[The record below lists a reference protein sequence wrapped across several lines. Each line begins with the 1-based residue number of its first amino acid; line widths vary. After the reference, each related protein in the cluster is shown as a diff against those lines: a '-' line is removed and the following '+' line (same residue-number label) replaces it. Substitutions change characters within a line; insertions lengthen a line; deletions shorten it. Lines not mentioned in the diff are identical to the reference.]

1 MPPHSFV
8 FRRVGAGL
16 LVAAVVALTVVF
28 AGFVWNDSVDMAHH
42 YALVVRLTE
51 FGGRA
56 FPFDPSLA
64 EMNVYPRLSHRL
76 AALAGTWWA
85 SPLMGMQ
92 TLAVLSLVTVWAGLM
107 WLVASLPRRMAAL
120 GAVTLAALLAL
131 NRYGIGMPLHGD
143 ELIGNFFYPQLLG
156 QALCVLIVLVSF
168 YLDKQGVSAWLRYV
182 WLVPAIYLLAGV
194 HLLPAMLLLLLL
206 GWMIAIDLL
215 RLWRHRQPGLAVK
228 GALGAGFMLGA
239 LGALLSHPGFAVM
252 REISKNNG
260 NISLPYLDS
269 TPALLWYSAAVA
281 GLSAA
286 LLVYWM
292 RNAGQRQH
300 DALKWLACYGLAVSG
315 LCLAQ
320 GVALR
325 FGFASEYA
333 MRKYVYALDTMA
345 LIELALLPGLL
356 VPAAAAQPRR
366 WQAALHHCA
375 LPAVLTTLAC
385 VAVAGKPALYQARQ
399 LAALERNVHEL
410 RARVGAPP
418 TGTFDYLIGSAHHSA
433 VVEYMMSI
441 GQLHMSRVENPN
453 AASLLFQHDLTSWTG
468 VGRIITAEHGAYD
481 SVRACRLGT
490 PLNGLVAL
498 DGACVRRHI
507 GVGRRIEFT
516 DANKLFP
523 CSLTGFS
530 YRETGGT
537 WTAAPTASLRCP
549 RVPVNGK
556 PPGHVEVLAVAFRGD
571 VTRQRAVLAAD
582 GLRAQQA
589 VFAGPVHQAVSLPL
603 RADGGAEVEI
613 QLTLPDAVT
622 PLQLGLGPDTRALG
636 LFVRAIE
643 FKD

>member
-1 MPPHSFV
+1 MPPHALV

-16 LVAAVVALTVVF
+16 LVAAALALTFIF
-28 AGFVWNDSVDMAHH
+28 AGFVWNDAVDMAHH

-51 FGGRA
+51 FGSRA
-56 FPFDPSLA
+56 FPFDASLA

-76 AALAGTWWA
+76 AALAGRWWA

-107 WLVASLPRRMAAL
+107 WLVASLPQRVAATA
-120 GAVTLAALLAL
+120 AVVLAALLAL
-131 NRYGIGMPLHGD
+131 NRYVIGMPLHGD

-156 QALCVLIVLVSF
+156 QALCVLVVLVSV
-168 YLDKQGVSAWLRYV
+168 YLEKKGVSAWLRYA
-182 WLVPAIYLLAGV
+182 WLVPAIYVLAGV

-206 GWMIAIDLL
+206 GLMIAGDLL
-215 RLWRHRQPGLAVK
+215 LQWRRRQPGLAVQS
-228 GALGAGFMLGA
+228 ALGAGFVLGA

-260 NISLPYLDS
+260 SITLPYLDS
-269 TPALLWYSAAVA
+269 TPALLWYSVAVA
-281 GLSAA
+281 ALSA
-286 LLVYWM
+286 LMLWFWT
-292 RNAGQRQH
+292 RRQQH
-300 DALKWLACYGLAVSG
+300 VALKWLACYGLAVSG

-333 MRKYVYALDTMA
+333 MRKYVYALDTAA
-345 LIELALLPGLL
+345 LIELALLPALL
-356 VPAAAAQPRR
+356 LPAAAAQPRR
-366 WQAALHHCA
+366 WQAALHCCV

-399 LAALERNVHEL
+399 LASLERTVHEL

-418 TGTFDYLIGSAHHSA
+418 AGTFDYLIGAANNSA

-441 GQLHMSRVENPN
+441 GQLRMSRMENPN
-453 AASLLFQHDLTSWTG
+453 AASLLFQHDLSSWTG
-468 VGRIITAEHGAYD
+468 VGRIFTGENSGYD
-481 SVRACRLGT
+481 RVPACRLGA
-490 PLNGLVAL
+490 PLNRLVAL
-498 DGACVRRHI
+498 DGACLRRHI
-507 GVGRRIEFT
+507 GVDRRIDFT

-530 YRETGGT
+530 YREMGGT
-537 WTAAPTASLRCP
+537 WTAARTASLRCP
-549 RVPVNGK
+549 RVQVNGK

-571 VTRQRAVLAAD
+571 ITSQRASLAAD
-582 GLRAQQA
+582 GLPAQQV
-589 VFAGPVHQAVSLPL
+589 VFAGPVHQAVALPL
-603 RADGGAEVEI
+603 RADGGGEVEI
-613 QLTLPDAVT
+613 QFTLPDAVT

-636 LFVRAIE
+636 LFVRAVE